1 MEIDVPIKNQRTEK
15 TNDGRAPEDGNMD
28 CVACSLAAMCQAL
41 LGSFYSGDGLHDEV
55 YGEGYRGL
63 QNPARYVGA
72 LHRLGLRMTSVGG
85 PANVLVGRAIEE
97 VRAGHPVLLSIPSD
111 WDDDPPR
118 SRYAHM
124 VAGCDVPDRD
134 TLTAM
139 NPWTAE
145 YMHRSRA
152 WWQER
157 LARCSY
163 RELWVIEKVRHTVA
177 GIPSG
182 WRDDGTALT
191 APNGHRVV
199 ESFRAFVLAAHT
211 WTPEN
216 VPLEEQR
223 QMTSTE
229 WHTPT
234 LGAGTRQV
242 FLRSALRLNAPAEGV
257 KEIDLGAELLAV
269 EQQLAAANLQ
279 VAQLQQQLMPTATV
293 GGAPAQQTLPAPSAR
308 QDSPPIPYAG
318 PPTQAASEQ
327 A

>member
-1 MEIDVPIKNQRTEK
+1 MDIDVPIKNQRTER
-15 TNDGRAPEDGNMD
+15 TNDGRPPEDGNMD

-41 LGSFYSGDGLHDEV
+41 LGGFYSGDGLHDQV
-55 YGEGYRGL
+55 YGQGYRGL
-63 QNPARYVGA
+63 QNPARYVGM

-85 PANVLVGRAIEE
+85 PAPALVGRAIDEI
-97 VRAGHPVLLSIPSD
+97 RAGHPVLLSIPSD
-111 WDDDPPR
+111 WNADPPH

-163 RELWVIEKVRHTVA
+163 RELWVIEKVRPTVA

-182 WRDDGTALT
+182 WRDDGAALT
-191 APNGHRVV
+191 APNGHHVV
-199 ESFRAFVLAAHT
+199 ESFRAYVLAAHT
-211 WTPEN
+211 WTPDN

-223 QMTSTE
+223 QVTSTA
-229 WHTPT
+229 WHSPT

-242 FLRSALRLNAPAEGV
+242 FLRSALRLNNPSVGV
-257 KEIDLGAELLAV
+257 REIDLGAELLAV
-269 EQQLAAANLQ
+269 EQQLAAANQ
-279 VAQLQQQLMPTATV
+279 QIAQLQQQVMPIATI
-293 GGAPAQQTLPAPSAR
+293 GGPPPQQTLHVPSAGK
-308 QDSPPIPYAG
+308 DSPPIPYAG
-318 PPTQAASEQ
+318 PPAPSANEQ
-327 A
+327 V